1 MHKFKVL
8 KLTNVSESAIP
19 IFYKRKRYTKVL
31 FNKMFFQKM
40 GVGPEGPRKRK
51 ALAPILWKNIL
62 LKGTFVYRLRLQKM
76 GMALSETFGSF
87 NTLNLCMSEYFQL
100 AKRLNSYLL
109 DFHRFQKSESVLFF
123 ARAFC
128 KKIKHMFFDLF

>member
-51 ALAPILWKNIL
+51 ALDPILWKNIL
-62 LKGTFVYRLRLQKM
+62 LKGTFVYRLRL
-76 GMALSETFGSF
+76 
-87 NTLNLCMSEYFQL
+87 
-100 AKRLNSYLL
+100 
-109 DFHRFQKSESVLFF
+109 
-123 ARAFC
+123 
-128 KKIKHMFFDLF
+128 